1 VAGPA
6 QAPIGDTGAID
17 RVDGIGVHVDDEV
30 MSLLFTVQV
39 PHRPVEHL
47 EAVVGGPR
55 YARLRAAAAEFRRRL
70 GGRRIWNV
78 NSTAV
83 GGGVA
88 EMLQGLVGYARDLDI
103 PIEWTVI
110 GGDPEFFAITKRL
123 HNRIHGSPGDGGAL
137 GAAESGHYAEVLA
150 ANAVELLGQ
159 VRSGDLVLLHDPQTA
174 GLAAPL
180 AAAGAIVV
188 WRCHIGV
195 DWDDEITLGAWR
207 FLRPYLAAARGFVFS
222 RSRYVPSWVPER
234 STSIIPPSI
243 DPFSA
248 KNQELDLGTV
258 RGILTT
264 IGVLDGHTADRAN
277 RFVRS
282 DGTVG
287 EVVRGASVIAEGLP
301 GPADPVVVQVSRW
314 DHLKDM
320 SGVLRGFADHVAPA
334 GDGYVMLV
342 GPAVAEVSDDPE
354 GAVVYAECVA
364 QWRELP
370 PAVRARAMLVTLP
383 LDDIDENAAMVNAVQ
398 RNAAVIV
405 QKSMAEGFGLT
416 VAEGMWKGRPV
427 VASAVGGIQDQIID
441 GTGILLPDPRDLD
454 GFGAAVRRLLDDP
467 DAADRMGRT
476 AHEHVRRSFVA
487 DVHLLRYAEL
497 FGELLA
503 DR

>member
-1 VAGPA
+1 
-6 QAPIGDTGAID
+6 
-17 RVDGIGVHVDDEV
+17 

-39 PHRPVEHL
+39 PNRPVEHL
-47 EAVVGGPR
+47 ETVVGGPR
-55 YARLRAAAAEFRRRL
+55 YARLRATAAEFRRRL

-88 EMLQGLVGYARDLDI
+88 EMLQALVGYVRDLDI

-110 GGDPEFFAITKRL
+110 GGDAEFFAITKRL
-123 HNRIHGSPGDGGAL
+123 HNRIHGSTGDAGPL
-137 GAAESGHYAEVLA
+137 GAAEAGHYTEVLA
-150 ANAVELLGQ
+150 ANAVELLRQ
-159 VRSGDLVLLHDPQTA
+159 VSSGDLVLLHDPQTA

-180 AAAGAIVV
+180 AAAGATVV

-195 DWDDEITLGAWR
+195 DWDDEITHGAWQ
-207 FLRPYLAAARGFVFS
+207 FLRPYLAAARGYVFS

-243 DPFSA
+243 DPFSP
-248 KNQELDLGTV
+248 KNQELDRQTV

-264 IGVLDGHTADRAN
+264 IGVLDGHAPDRAN
-277 RFVRS
+277 RFVRG

-287 EVVRGASVIAEGLP
+287 EVVRGASVVAESLP

-314 DHLKDM
+314 DRLKDM

-334 GDGYVMLV
+334 GDGYLMLV
-342 GPAVAEVSDDPE
+342 GPAVADVSDDPE
-354 GAVVYAECVA
+354 GAAVYAECVA

-370 PAVRARAMLVTLP
+370 PGVRARTLLVNLP
-383 LDDIDENAAMVNAVQ
+383 LNDIDENAAMVNAVQ
-398 RNAAVIV
+398 RNAAVIA

-427 VASAVGGIQDQIID
+427 VASAVGGIQDQIVD
-441 GTGILLPDPRDLD
+441 GTGILLHDSRDLG

-467 DAADRMGRT
+467 DAANRMGRA
-476 AHEHVRRSFVA
+476 AHEHVRQSFVG
-487 DVHLLRYAEL
+487 DLHLLRYAEL

-503 DR
+503 ER